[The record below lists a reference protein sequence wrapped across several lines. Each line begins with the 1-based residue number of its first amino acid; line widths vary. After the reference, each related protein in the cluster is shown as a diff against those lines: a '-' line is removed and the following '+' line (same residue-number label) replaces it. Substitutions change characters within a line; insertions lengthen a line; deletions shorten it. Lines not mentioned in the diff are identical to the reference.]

1 MEIPDYRLF
10 SVGGHLSV
18 FVGPPPITSIT
29 EGMKTKKEIPQVNL
43 VTSKKGILLS
53 KCEKCEKQTTFS

>member
-1 MEIPDYRLF
+1 MEIPGYRLF

-18 FVGPPPITSIT
+18 FVGSTTTTSIR
-29 EGMKTKKEIPQVNL
+29 EGMKTKKEIPQVNS
-43 VTSKKGILLS
+43 VTSQKGILLS